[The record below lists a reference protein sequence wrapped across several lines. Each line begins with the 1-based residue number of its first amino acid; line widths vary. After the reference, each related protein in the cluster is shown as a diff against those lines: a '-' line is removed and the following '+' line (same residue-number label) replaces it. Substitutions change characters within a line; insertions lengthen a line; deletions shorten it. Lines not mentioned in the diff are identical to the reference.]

1 MIATNTPFQLAR
13 LLINNQMTNN
23 GVVMNATSVQS
34 KYVDMVKGYLGFL
47 NVYFKRKNLFFIS
60 FLFCRKRQV
69 TNNIIEYMQT
79 HLKKI

>member
-47 NVYFKRKNLFFIS
+47 KSILKEKICFLYHFYFVEKDKL
-60 FLFCRKRQV
+60 Q
-69 TNNIIEYMQT
+69 II
-79 HLKKI
+79 